1 MKRFLLT
8 SLTLLLSGA
17 FLFAQE
23 RSVSGTVTDAST
35 GEGIPGVNVLIQG
48 TTSGSV
54 TDIDGKFQLEVP
66 SGAVTLVLSY
76 VGYKTVTVAL
86 SPAQTT
92 VDVGLEADV
101 TALSEVVVV
110 GYGTQEKKEVT
121 SAVSSVKAE
130 NFNQGNVNNP
140 AQLIQG
146 KVAGLSITKPGGNP
160 NGGYQIRVRGTSS
173 VGQNT
178 QPLVVIDGIAGGS
191 LDNIDPQDIAS
202 IDVLKDGSSA
212 AIYGTRG
219 STGVILVTTKTGK
232 EGRFEVDY
240 NGLVTVEMPARFV
253 PMMDA
258 DGFRA
263 LSLELGISTND
274 AGSTTNWFEEITQT
288 AKSHVHNLS
297 MSGGSSKTTYRASI
311 NYRDAQGIAITTGF
325 RQLNSSLNITQKGL
339 KDKLTVTY
347 NLFGTFK
354 QADYGFDEAFRYAT
368 VYNPTAPV
376 NLDPGATDYDRWQ
389 GYYQSIAF
397 DYYNPVAILE
407 LNTNQGKDTR
417 INQAIRGSYEVLE
430 NLSVD
435 AFFSLQNESFLRGRY
450 YDKNSYWRGVD
461 TDGRGERELN
471 QNFNQLFE
479 TTVRW
484 TGDIGAANLNVLGG
498 YSYQDFI
505 NEGFH
510 AYGGIFITDA
520 FGFNNLGAARQFP
533 QGLGDIDSYKDRA
546 KLIAFFGRVNLN
558 VNETYFLSASVRQE
572 GSSKFGENNKWGL
585 FPAVSAG
592 VELANFIGSPS
603 IDNLKARVSWGVTGN
618 LPRNSYASLFRLT
631 SGSSF
636 FYNGAFVPGYGP
648 GSNAN
653 PDLKWEKK
661 SEIDI
666 GIDYSFMG
674 SRIFGSLDYYT
685 RTTSDLLLNFTVPVP
700 PNLYNSTLSNIGEI
714 KNSGI
719 ELAVAWKAVQATALS
734 YTPSLTF
741 NYYLENKI
749 VSLSSGDLEFGGF
762 RDISDMGSPG
772 QNGTPLIRVEEGK
785 EMGQIWG
792 LVYEGVDETGNWV
805 FADVNGD
812 GIKSGGNEDRA
823 VIGHGLPDFDLG
835 FSNTFTF
842 GQNWDANIF
851 FRGSFG
857 HDLLNSYRGFYEVP
871 NLVTGYN
878 VYETAGDIRSPGG
891 VLLTTNSGKA
901 SSLHVEKGDFLR
913 LDNFN
918 IGYNF
923 SLPANA
929 AFRKIR
935 LYLAGNNLFTISG
948 YKGVDPEVRWI
959 DQEIGSD
966 DSYQMGGV
974 LSPGLDRR
982 NTWFVTRSV
991 SLGVNLG
998 F

>member
-1 MKRFLLT
+1 MLVSVALLY
-8 SLTLLLSGA
+8 
-17 FLFAQE
+17 AQE
-23 RSVSGTVTDAST
+23 RSVSGTVTDATT

-54 TDIDGKFQLEVP
+54 SDIDGKFQLEVP
-66 SGAVTLVLSY
+66 SGEVTLVLSY
-76 VGYKTVTVAL
+76 VGYKTVSMVLT
-86 SPAQTT
+86 PAQTT
-92 VDVGLEADV
+92 LDVALEADV

-110 GYGTQEKKEVT
+110 GYGTQEKKEIT
-121 SAVSSVKAE
+121 SSVASVKAE
-130 NFNQGNVNNP
+130 DFNQGNVNNA

-146 KVAGLSITKPGGNP
+146 KVAGLSITRPGGNP
-160 NGGYQIRVRGTSS
+160 NGGFQIRVRGTSS

-178 QPLVVIDGIAGGS
+178 QPLIVIDGIAGGS
-191 LDNIDPQDIAS
+191 LDNLDPSDIAS

-219 STGVILVTTKTGK
+219 STGVILVTTKSGQ
-232 EGRFEVDY
+232 EGRFDVDY
-240 NGLVTVEMPARFV
+240 NGYVTIESPSRFV
-253 PMMDA
+253 AMMDA
-258 DGFRA
+258 AGFRD
-263 LSLELGISTND
+263 LSLEQGISTND
-274 AGSTTNWFEEITQT
+274 AGSSTDWFDEITQT

-297 MSGGSSKTTYRASI
+297 MSGGSNKTTYRASI

-325 RQLNSSLNITQKGL
+325 RQLNSSLNLTQKGL
-339 KDKLTVTY
+339 NDKLTVSY

-354 QADYGFDEAFRYAT
+354 KADYGFDEAFRYAT

-376 NLDPGATDYDRWQ
+376 HLDATDPDYNRWQ

-407 LNTNQGKDTR
+407 LNDNEGKDTR
-417 INQAIRGSYEVLE
+417 INAAIRGSYEIIE
-430 NLSVD
+430 NLSVET
-435 AFFSLQNESFLRGRY
+435 FFSLQNESFLRGRY
-450 YDKNSYWRGVD
+450 FDKNSYWRGAD
-461 TDGRGERELN
+461 TDGRAERELN

-479 TTVRW
+479 ATARW
-484 TGDIGAANLNVLGG
+484 SGDVGPANLNILGG
-498 YSYQDFI
+498 YSYQDFV

-520 FGFNNLGAARQFP
+520 FSFNNLGAARQFP

-546 KLIAFFGRVNLN
+546 KLIAFFGRVNVN
-558 VNETYFLSASVRQE
+558 VDETYFLSASVRQE
-572 GSSKFGENNKWGL
+572 GSTKFGENNKWGL
-585 FPAVSAG
+585 FPAISAG

-603 IDNLKARVSWGVTGN
+603 IDNLKVRVSYGITGN
-618 LPRNSYASLFRLT
+618 LPRNSYQSLFRLT

-636 FYNGAFVPGYGP
+636 FYNGQFVPGYGP
-648 GSNAN
+648 GSNSN

-661 SEIDI
+661 SEIDV
-666 GIDYSFMG
+666 GVDYSFMG
-674 SRIFGSLDYYT
+674 SRLFGSLDYYT
-685 RTTSDLLLNFTVPVP
+685 RTTTDLLLDFTVPVP
-700 PNLYNSTLSNIGEI
+700 PNLFNHTLANIGEI

-719 ELAVAWKAVQATALS
+719 ELALSFKAVQQPALT
-734 YTPSLTF
+734 YTPGITF
-741 NYYLENKI
+741 TYYLENTI
-749 VSLSSGDLEFGGF
+749 VSLSGGELSFGGV

-772 QNGTPLIRVEEGK
+772 QNGTPLVRVEEGK

-812 GIKSGGNEDRA
+812 GNKSGGNEDRA

-835 FSNTFTF
+835 FANSLTI
-842 GQNWDANIF
+842 GQNWDVNVF

-857 HDLLNSYRGFYEVP
+857 HDLFNSYRGFYEVP
-871 NLVTGYN
+871 QLVSAYN

-891 VLLTTNSGKA
+891 ILLGTNSGKA

-923 SLPANA
+923 GMPSGA

-935 LYLAGNNLFTISG
+935 LYLAGNNIFTITG
-948 YKGVDPEVRWI
+948 YDGVDPEVRWV
-959 DQEIGSD
+959 DQEID
-966 DSYQMGGV
+966 ANDANQLGGI

-982 NTWFVTRSV
+982 NTWFTTRSV